1 MRFES
6 FVMIEMLLKMEQ
18 LGAVLRPRFDQ
29 IAQAVHGNEYTA
41 ALATSAELVPVL
53 DTFAATTATLQV
65 HVVTNDGMGEP
76 AESLGELVLR
86 ARALVIVAQLGR
98 LRDAFRDPA
107 VRDRSRRWFVG
118 CCESITDMTAY
129 VQGKLSNI
137 HAIWLPYRQDRPQPA
152 GMTEPDRA
160 SLHRIAVRVAQ
171 RAVCEL
177 PDEPEVAHFLKGG
190 LAATDLTEVYMACK
204 QMQTVFS
211 VRIDLELGRHL
222 LAKPRAH
229 SPNSNAQK
237 HNE

>member
-6 FVMIEMLLKMEQ
+6 FVMTEMLLKMEQ

-41 ALATSAELVPVL
+41 ALTTSAALVPVL

-65 HVVTNDGMGEP
+65 HVVANDGMGE

-86 ARALVIVAQLGR
+86 ARALVIGAQHAR
-98 LRDAFRDPA
+98 LRDAFQEPA

-118 CCESITDMTAY
+118 CCRGITDMTAY
-129 VQGKLSNI
+129 VQDKLTNI
-137 HAIWLPYRQDRPQPA
+137 HAIWLPYRQDKPQPA

-171 RAVCEL
+171 RALGEL
-177 PDEPEVAHFLKGG
+177 PSEPEVARFLEGG
-190 LAATDLTEVYMACK
+190 LAATDLTDVYTACK
-204 QMQTVFS
+204 QMQTVFG
-211 VRIDLELGRHL
+211 VKIDLELGRHL
-222 LAKPRAH
+222 LAKPRLH
-229 SPNSNAQK
+229 SASGNAQRRD
-237 HNE
+237 E